1 MLHSINLLP
10 WREQLR
16 RRHKQRFLG
25 LFIAALSI
33 GLLIQWLAGH
43 YLLNQ
48 AQLQQSR
55 LAYLNHYISQLDQ
68 RINQLKSLE
77 QDHKALLTRLQMV
90 EQLQQLRNKTTD
102 FMNALP
108 SFIPQGVYVDKIN
121 MSGQQIKISGIS
133 ETTSRLASMLDRLE
147 SSPLLSNIEMHS
159 IVHGQVRFGKKFQTF
174 NVSFA
179 FQSPSQ
185 AVGVQQ

>member
-1 MLHSINLLP
+1 MLHNINLLP

-16 RRHKQRFLG
+16 RRHKQRFFG
-25 LFIAALSI
+25 LVVAAISIAMLS
-33 GLLIQWLAGH
+33 QWFAGH
-43 YLLNQ
+43 YLFNQ

-55 LAYLNHYISQLDQ
+55 LAYLNQYISQLDQ
-68 RINQLKSLE
+68 RINPLKGLE
-77 QDHKALLTRLQMV
+77 QNHKALLNRLQVV
-90 EQLQQLRNKTTD
+90 EQLQQLRNTTTD

-147 SSPLLSNIEMHS
+147 NSPLLSNIEMHS
-159 IVHGQVRFGKKFQTF
+159 IVHGQIRFGKKFQTF
-174 NVSFA
+174 NVSFD
-179 FQSPSQ
+179 FQSPSP
-185 AVGVQQ
+185 AAGVQ

>member
-1 MLHSINLLP
+1 MRHNINLLP

-16 RRHKQRFLG
+16 RRHKQRFFG
-25 LFIAALSI
+25 LIIAVLSI
-33 GLLIQWLAGH
+33 TVLSQWFAGH
-43 YLLNQ
+43 YLFSQ

-55 LAYLNHYISQLDQ
+55 LTYLNDYISQLDR
-68 RINQLKSLE
+68 RISQLKGLE
-77 QDHKALLTRLQMV
+77 QDHKALLTRLQVV

-121 MSGQQIKISGIS
+121 MNGQQIQISGIS
-133 ETTSRLASMLDRLE
+133 ETTSRLATMLDKLE
-147 SSPLLSNIEMHS
+147 TSQLLSNIEMHS
-159 IVHGQVRFGKKFQTF
+159 IVHGQTRFGKKFQTF

-179 FQSPSQ
+179 FRSPSQ
-185 AVGVQQ
+185 TVGVQQ